1 MKVLVADDDF
11 GSRLVA
17 KAAVEQSGHEC
28 IVAADGN
35 AAWEAYGRYRP
46 QVVVTDLMMPGI
58 DGLDLC
64 RAIRSAEDNSYTYL
78 VLVTSKDSREDVV
91 AGVEAGA
98 DDYVAKP
105 LDPFTLHTRLL
116 VAQRVTSLHAD
127 LARYRAALAEQART
141 DPLTKLHNRLKLTE
155 DLDQLH
161 QRSSRYGTDYSLAI
175 FDVDNFKSYNDI
187 YGHQA
192 GDAALQAVAASLAS
206 SGRKSDGIYRFG
218 GEEFLLLLPGQAI
231 SGAETRLTRAL
242 KAVRA
247 LNIEHS
253 GNPSGAL
260 TVSAGVSAFVR
271 GHRVSSDRLLK
282 EADMAL
288 YTAKAVGR
296 DRVEIAPEVRQI
308 IRS

>member
-28 IVAADGN
+28 IVAADGSS
-35 AAWEAYGRYRP
+35 AWELYKQHRP
-46 QVVVTDLMMPGI
+46 QVVVTDLMMPGL

-64 RAIRSAEDNSYTYL
+64 RAIRSAEEDSYTYL

-91 AGVEAGA
+91 AGMKAGA

-116 VAQRVTSLHAD
+116 VAQRVTSLHTD

-141 DPLTKLHNRLKLTE
+141 DPLTKLHNRLKLSE
-155 DLDQLH
+155 DLEQLH
-161 QRSSRYGTDYSLAI
+161 HKCARYGTDYSLAI
-175 FDVDNFKSYNDI
+175 CDVDNFKSYNDI

-192 GDAALQAVAASLAS
+192 GDLALQAVAASLAGQ
-206 SGRKSDGIYRFG
+206 GRQSDGIYRFG
-218 GEEFLLLLPGQAI
+218 GEEFLFLLPGQTV
-231 SGAETRLTRAL
+231 SGAETRLERAL
-242 KAVRA
+242 AAVHG
-247 LNIEHS
+247 LGIEHS
-253 GNPSGAL
+253 GNPSGTL
-260 TVSAGVSAFVR
+260 TMSAGVSAYVPD
-271 GHRVSSDRLLK
+271 HRVSSERLLK

-288 YTAKAVGR
+288 YAAKSAGR
-296 DRVEIAPEVRQI
+296 NRVEVAPEVRQHTQ
-308 IRS
+308 S